1 MPKRVMILA
10 TDGFEQSE
18 LEQPRENLQQAGFDT
33 VVVAPHDGQ
42 IKGWQHTDWGT
53 PVDVDLTLAEA
64 VEDDFDA
71 LLLPGGQI
79 NPDKLRMEE
88 RAVRLVKDF
97 CQSGKPV
104 AAICHGPWLLTEADV
119 IGGKTVTGWPSI
131 RTDLKNAGANVV
143 DQECAQ
149 DSNLITSRKPDD
161 IPAFSKALIAALEK
175 QKVAEP
181 T

>member
-18 LEQPRENLQQAGFDT
+18 LEKPKESLEQAGFET

-42 IKGWQHTDWGT
+42 IKGWEKTDWGR
-53 PVDVDLTLAEA
+53 PVDVDLTLEEA
-64 VEDDFDA
+64 VETDYDA

-88 RAVRLVKDF
+88 KAVQLVRDF
-97 CQSGKPV
+97 NQSGKPI
-104 AAICHGPWLLTEADV
+104 AAICHGPWLLAEADV
-119 IGGKTVTGWPSI
+119 IKDKTVTGWPSV
-131 RTDLKNAGANVV
+131 RTDLKNAGASVV

-149 DSNLITSRKPDD
+149 DGNLITSRKPDD
-161 IPAFSKALIAALEK
+161 IPAFSQALIAAVEK
-175 QKVAEP
+175 QEVSEP
-181 T
+181 V